1 MTDWKKYFNSTILS
15 RGRQYYH
22 EGRVKRLTHRDHEW
36 FAAVK
41 GSRSYNVIARIG
53 EDGDIEDME
62 CSCLYAYNGQNC
74 KHMAA
79 LLYAVEADQKE
90 NGVQTELELA
100 QQKMDKEDKIIFSI
114 WQMRSS
120 AVRWAVCL
128 R

>member
-1 MTDWKKYFNSTILS
+1 MDWKKYFNSTILS

-41 GSRSYNVIARIG
+41 GSRSYNVIAQMG
-53 EDGDIEDME
+53 EDGDIENME
-62 CSCLYAYNGQNC
+62 CSC

-90 NGVQTELELA
+90 DGVQTESELA
-100 QQKMDKEDKIIFSI
+100 QQRMDKEDKIIFSI
-114 WQMRSS
+114 WRMRSS

-128 R
+128 H

>member
-1 MTDWKKYFNSTILS
+1 MSS
-15 RGRQYYH
+15 P
-22 EGRVKRLTHRDHEW
+22 
-36 FAAVK
+36 
-41 GSRSYNVIARIG
+41 
-53 EDGDIEDME
+53 
-62 CSCLYAYNGQNC
+62 NGQNC

>member
-1 MTDWKKYFNSTILS
+1 
-15 RGRQYYH
+15 
-22 EGRVKRLTHRDHEW
+22 
-36 FAAVK
+36 
-41 GSRSYNVIARIG
+41 
-53 EDGDIEDME
+53 
-62 CSCLYAYNGQNC
+62 
-74 KHMAA
+74 MAA

-100 QQKMDKEDKIIFSI
+100 QQRMDKEDKVIFSI